1 MDAAGAIEKR
11 YSTKRRNELMKTQ
24 STKTESTT
32 ILPPPANTRGE
43 LAPFLKAK
51 DLPKKG
57 FAQITLLGGWRKSN
71 SQFGE
76 GIEVPCTLGG
86 KRYTWTIKF
95 DSGNYSRLYER
106 FGNEEWKGVVK
117 VERKEYL
124 GREYV
129 AIVD

>member
-1 MDAAGAIEKR
+1 MDVAGAIETHH
-11 YSTKRRNELMKTQ
+11 SQTRRKGTVKSRNAK
-24 STKTESTT
+24 SESTT
-32 ILPPPANTRGE
+32 VLPPPTYQRAE

-57 FAQITLLGGWRKSN
+57 IVEITLLCGWRKSN

-76 GIEVPCTLGG
+76 GIEVPCMLGG

-106 FGNEEWKGVVK
+106 FGNGEWKGDVN

-129 AIVD
+129 AVAD

>member
-1 MDAAGAIEKR
+1 MKSR
-11 YSTKRRNELMKTQ
+11 NTKI
-24 STKTESTT
+24 ESTT
-32 ILPPPANTRGE
+32 ILPPPTNMRAE

-57 FAQITLLGGWRKSN
+57 VAQITLLGGWRKSN

-106 FGNEEWKGVVK
+106 FGNREWKAVVK

-129 AIVD
+129 AVADSPSGDRS